1 MDRREAAIRG
11 CLLGIAVGDAMG
23 FPVDRKSW
31 TQICEDYGPNGL
43 LGYDL
48 VNGTA
53 DISSYTQIA
62 AFACNGLLLGTS
74 RGKHD
79 RLPRYLAMS
88 LKEWAK
94 SQQFRGGTAE
104 KTFCWLAQ
112 VPEMRRRQCMDT
124 RMLDALARDQLGTP
138 EKPVFISD
146 TPGALTAAIAVGLGY
161 DPEKLTREQLCTLG
175 AYSQAFTHGDKETFL
190 SGAVLAHSIAG
201 ILQEPD
207 KKLADQFT
215 QSAKAVEEALGQTYP
230 EAAKVRQL
238 VEYAVALSQDPELSP
253 LAALSILCCVTAPQC
268 LAGAMYCALV
278 HPANFDEGMISA
290 VNHSGSSCA
299 VGAVTGGILGAKLG
313 VEALPEFYLES
324 LEQAAILS
332 ELAADMSQSRQFMRI
347 FDDDWDQKYN
357 QGMPVK

>member
-1 MDRREAAIRG
+1 MERREAALRG
-11 CLLGIAVGDAMG
+11 SLLGIAVGDAMG
-23 FPVDRKSW
+23 LPVDKKSW
-31 TQICEDYGPNGL
+31 TEICDDYGPNGL

-48 VNGTA
+48 VNGSA

-74 RGKHD
+74 RGKFD

-88 LKEWAK
+88 LREWAK
-94 SQQFRGGTAE
+94 SQQFRGSATE

-112 VPEMRRRQCMDT
+112 VSEMRRRQCMDT
-124 RMLDALARDQLGTP
+124 RMLDALAREQLGTP

-146 TPGALTAAIAVGLGY
+146 TPGALTAAIAVGLAF
-161 DPEKLTREQLCTLG
+161 DPEKMTDEQLCTLA

-190 SGAVLAHSIAG
+190 AGVVLAHSIAG
-201 ILQEPD
+201 ILQDPE
-207 KKLADQFT
+207 KKLADQFAE
-215 QSAKAVEEALGQTYP
+215 SAKAMEAQFGEVYP

-238 VEYAVALSQDPELSP
+238 VEYAIVLSQDPELSP

-268 LAGAMYCALV
+268 LAGAIYCALV
-278 HPANFDEGMISA
+278 HPGNFDEGMISA
-290 VNHSGSSCA
+290 VNHSGYSCA

-313 VEALPEFYLES
+313 VEALPDFYLES
-324 LEQAAILS
+324 LEQAAVLS
-332 ELAADMSQSRQFMRI
+332 ELATDMSQGRQFMRI